1 MQISA
6 DTAAVM
12 VTHNGE
18 RFLGQQC
25 ESIFR
30 QTLLPAVLVVVDDA
44 SRDRTRTL
52 LQDIARAAPIPV
64 EIIHVDGSR
73 ISDGRS
79 RIAANV
85 MTALAAASRYDIAVL
100 ADHDDEWLEDR
111 VARQRELLIS
121 TPGALLVAGDGI
133 LVDESSATIGTS
145 LRQIYPPPDGW
156 ESMDAAGRMRSAL
169 RRPFVTGAASALTAE
184 MARLMAPVPGGWLHD
199 RWATLVAAA
208 RGGLLLQRDSVIR
221 YRVHGGQ
228 TLGLGQANLGL
239 GEHRWRQVLERGA
252 SPVEA
257 ALRAA
262 QVVHR
267 LRPIAF
273 DPRVRAELSWRA
285 VLGSAL
291 GRS

>member
-18 RFLGQQC
+18 RFLRQQC
-25 ESIFR
+25 DSIFR
-30 QTLLPAVLVVVDDA
+30 QTLLPAVLVVVDDE
-44 SRDRTRTL
+44 SRDATRTIL
-52 LQDIARAAPIPV
+52 RDVARAAPIPV
-64 EIIHVDGSR
+64 EIIDVDGSR
-73 ISDGRS
+73 MSDSRS

-100 ADHDDEWLEDR
+100 ADQDDEWLEDR
-111 VARQRELLIS
+111 VARQRELLVS

-133 LVDESSATIGTS
+133 VVDETGVPIGTS
-145 LRQIYPPPDGW
+145 LRQLYPPPAGW
-156 ESMDAAGRMRSAL
+156 DSMDAAAQMRSAL
-169 RRPFVTGAASALTAE
+169 RRSFVTGAASALTLE
-184 MARLMAPVPGGWLHD
+184 MGRLMAPVPGGWLHD
-199 RWATLVAAA
+199 RWATLAAAA

-228 TLGLGQANLGL
+228 TLGLRQARVGV
-239 GEHRWRQVLERGA
+239 GGPRWRQVLERGA

-257 ALRAA
+257 AVRAA

-273 DPRVRAELSWRA
+273 DPLVRAELSWRA
-285 VLGSAL
+285 VIGSSL
-291 GRS
+291 DRS